1 VKPDTIVIY
10 IADPLLYGKLLLIGT
25 HDDGRLECE
34 QLHADRNG
42 EFARDLFWPHE
53 LEAFDR
59 WAAGR
64 VAA

>member
-1 VKPDTIVIY
+1 MKPGAVVIY
-10 IADPLLYGKLLLIGT
+10 PADPLLYGKLLVIGT

-34 QLHADRNG
+34 QVHADRRG
-42 EFARDLFWPHE
+42 EFARDLFWPQE
-53 LEAFDR
+53 LETFDR